1 MPAAVA
7 IPLVSTAV
15 GVGAKLYSDKKQRD
29 AQNAA
34 LAQQQQMAAAAGSS
48 SGGGGGSSSYSGGSH
63 SESRGGT
70 VIDPEVR
77 NLAFGGASDFL
88 KDGGLSQEDLA
99 SMRSRALSPIRAA
112 YSDATREINRTSA
125 LQGGYSPN
133 RTAALSRMARERGQG
148 VADAATNAEAGIVG
162 MRQQGKIAGLNAA
175 TSMYANMPTFSESF
189 SDSWNSGGSSSGGSG
204 GGGTNIPTPTDS
216 GGGFWNTLGNIG
228 RVALPIGL
236 NAWDNMKGT
245 PSYKPE
251 PIPNIPYSLPGS
263 FSPIPAPGGNS

>member
-7 IPLVSTAV
+7 IPLISTAV
-15 GVGAKLYSDKKQRD
+15 GVGTKLYSDKKQRD
-29 AQNAA
+29 LQKQQA
-34 LAQQQQMAAAAGSS
+34 AQQQQMAAA
-48 SGGGGGSSSYSGGSH
+48 GGGDGGGSSSYSGGSH

-99 SMRSRALSPIRAA
+99 SMRSRALSPVRAA

-162 MRQQGKIAGLNAA
+162 MRQQGRMAGLNAA
-175 TSMYANMPTFSESF
+175 TSMYANMPTFNESF

-204 GGGTNIPTPTDS
+204 SSGTIPPPTDS

-236 NAWDNMKGT
+236 NAWDNMRGT
-245 PSYKPE
+245 PNTGDYVNR
-251 PIPNIPYSLPGS
+251 IPNPTQGFPNGLPGT
-263 FSPIPAPGGNS
+263 PVGGF